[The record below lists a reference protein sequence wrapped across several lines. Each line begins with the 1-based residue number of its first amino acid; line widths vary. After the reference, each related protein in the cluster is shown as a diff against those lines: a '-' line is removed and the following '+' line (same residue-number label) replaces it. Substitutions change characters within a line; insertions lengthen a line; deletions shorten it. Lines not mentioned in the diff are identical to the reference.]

1 MLKPLFDIQR
11 IHVDGS
17 RLYYELFYRQGKSYV
32 KVVDACFLTS
42 RAASEYIEQLI
53 SEV

>member
-17 RLYYELFYRQGKSYV
+17 RLYYELFYKHGQSYS

-42 RAASEYIEQLI
+42 KAASEYIEQLI
-53 SEV
+53 NEV

>member
-11 IHVDGS
+11 VHVDGS
-17 RLYYELFYRQGKSYV
+17 RLYYEVFYRQGKSFT
-32 KVVDACFLTS
+32 KIVDACFLTS
-42 RAASEYIEQLI
+42 RAASEYINELI

>member
-1 MLKPLFDIQR
+1 MLKPLFDVQR

-17 RLYYELFYRQGKSYV
+17 RLYYEVYYKTGKSFT
-32 KVVDACFLTS
+32 KIVDACFLTS
-42 RAASEYIEQLI
+42 RAASEYINQLI